1 MISAFAIVVGGCA
14 SPPFGRG
21 AICRR
26 RSAARFAVAVRQ
38 RRARCIVAVILPQ
51 FREARGR
58 PIGSPSGYMPNV
70 VRPSKWVTRTVG
82 ITALRSCN
90 GGEGRGRGSER
101 GVDRESG
108 GERGR
113 RNESESEGGEGE
125 GETNGGRE
133 SLSKIG
139 RRIDRGRS
147 RAGLG
152 RGQGRGRGRGCFRFV
167 RVFKGPDSRKVTKCI
182 VGDRASVCSGRDRVK
197 AGFPSSHNP
206 SSERWGSTGCVSR
219 GRYAYTLR
227 AFLGRRVPDFAH
239 IASLYAVCSICYS
252 THITK

>member
-14 SPPFGRG
+14 SPPFGCG

-70 VRPSKWVTRTVG
+70 VRPSKRVTRTVE
-82 ITALRSCN
+82 ITALRNCN
-90 GGEGRGRGSER
+90 GEGRGGAKGEAK
-101 GVDRESG
+101 GKGGGEGDRES
-108 GERGR
+108 ER
-113 RNESESEGGEGE
+113 EGGKGEGEVKGE

-152 RGQGRGRGRGCFRFV
+152 RGRERGRGRFRFV
-167 RVFKGPDSRKVTKCI
+167 RVFKGSDSRKVTKCI
-182 VGDRASVCSGRDRVK
+182 AGDRASVRLGRSGRDRVK
-197 AGFPSSHNP
+197 AGLSK
-206 SSERWGSTGCVSR
+206 
-219 GRYAYTLR
+219 
-227 AFLGRRVPDFAH
+227 FA
-239 IASLYAVCSICYS
+239 
-252 THITK
+252 

>member
-90 GGEGRGRGSER
+90 GGKGG
-101 GVDRESG
+101 G
-108 GERGR
+108 GEAKG
-113 RNESESEGGEGE
+113 EATGKAEVKGEGETKAKAKGEAKAKGGEGE

-152 RGQGRGRGRGCFRFV
+152 RGQGRGRGCFRFV

-206 SSERWGSTGCVSR
+206 SSERWGRQDVFHGGATPIHFVHFWEGGCPISR
-219 GRYAYTLR
+219 T
-227 AFLGRRVPDFAH
+227 
-239 IASLYAVCSICYS
+239 
-252 THITK
+252 

>member
-90 GGEGRGRGSER
+90 GGKGG
-101 GVDRESG
+101 G
-108 GERGR
+108 GEAKGEATGKAEVKGEGETKAKAKGEAKAKGGGRGR
-113 RNESESEGGEGE
+113 RNERGKGIALE
-125 GETNGGRE
+125 NRE
-133 SLSKIG
+133 ANRSG
-139 RRIDRGRS
+139 PFARGFRPRS
-147 RAGLG
+147 RAGAGAGVLSL
-152 RGQGRGRGRGCFRFV
+152 RARFQG
-167 RVFKGPDSRKVTKCI
+167 
-182 VGDRASVCSGRDRVK
+182 
-197 AGFPSSHNP
+197 AGFPKSY
-206 SSERWGSTGCVSR
+206 EMYRWRPCKRVFGAGSREGGVSK
-219 GRYAYTLR
+219 
-227 AFLGRRVPDFAH
+227 FA
-239 IASLYAVCSICYS
+239 
-252 THITK
+252 